1 MSIDTIHCTGLLS
14 NLPVF
19 AFSRHLVWEL
29 KFDKFHTSYPL
40 NCGILSS
47 RRELLLPCQDLHG
60 LAESLQF
67 PRSYSTQGPRWLR
80 TTWGRHLR
88 SSATHF
94 PAIWFKFK
102 QKIMQKIKLI
112 LVFAS
117 NFGKSQSLNY
127 FCIIMTCSFFFLR
140 IFLILASFVFLCVA
154 EDLKCRPQVVR
165 NHRGPCVL
173 YDRGNCK
180 DSARDGIRQI
190 WATQK
195 TLIRRL

>member
-1 MSIDTIHCTGLLS
+1 
-14 NLPVF
+14 
-19 AFSRHLVWEL
+19 
-29 KFDKFHTSYPL
+29 
-40 NCGILSS
+40 
-47 RRELLLPCQDLHG
+47 
-60 LAESLQF
+60 
-67 PRSYSTQGPRWLR
+67 
-80 TTWGRHLR
+80 LR

-127 FCIIMTCSFFFLR
+127 FCIIMKCSFFFLRIFLILAPFFFICVAEDLKCRPQVVRNHRGPCVLYDQNRLWFSHFPAIWFKFKQKIMQKIKLILVFASNFGKSQSLNYFCIMMTCSFFFLR
-140 IFLILASFVFLCVA
+140 IFLILAPFFFICVA

-190 WATQK
+190 
-195 TLIRRL
+195 

>member
-1 MSIDTIHCTGLLS
+1 MQKIKLIL
-14 NLPVF
+14 VF
-19 AFSRHLVWEL
+19 ASNFGKSQSLNYFCIIMKCSFFFLRIFLILAPFFFICVAEDLKCRPQVVRNHRGPCVLYDQNRLWFS
-29 KFDKFHTSYPL
+29 
-40 NCGILSS
+40 
-47 RRELLLPCQDLHG
+47 
-60 LAESLQF
+60 
-67 PRSYSTQGPRWLR
+67 
-80 TTWGRHLR
+80 
-88 SSATHF
+88 HF

-127 FCIIMTCSFFFLR
+127 FCIMMTCSFFFLR
-140 IFLILASFVFLCVA
+140 VFLILAPFVFICVA

-190 WATQK
+190 
-195 TLIRRL
+195 